1 MENVLHL
8 KKKNLC
14 MGERERYSG
23 GESLEP
29 LHVTFQCLLLVKPYE
44 INTTLL
50 FCLWIIATAEVCQ
63 FPSPELSVKAC
74 HSIILKE
81 GQIGLQISHL

>member
-1 MENVLHL
+1 M
-8 KKKNLC
+8 
-14 MGERERYSG
+14 RERYGG

-44 INTTLL
+44 ITLL

-81 GQIGLQISHL
+81 GEIERQISHL